1 MENKQKIVDIPY
13 YKNSDFIKKCNEY
26 AKKEIEL
33 LEIKKINIYKN
44 IIMKEF
50 LKKINQQMTKSN
62 TFSNELNVFKN

>member
-1 MENKQKIVDIPY
+1 MENKQNIVDIPY
-13 YKNSDFIKKCNEY
+13 YKNIDFIKKCTEY

-33 LEIKKINIYKN
+33 LEMKKKYKN

-62 TFSNELNVFKN
+62 TYSNELNVFKN

>member
-1 MENKQKIVDIPY
+1 MENKQNIVDIPY

-33 LEIKKINIYKN
+33 LEMKKKYK
-44 IIMKEF
+44 IIIIKEF
-50 LKKINQQMTKSN
+50 LKKINEEITKSN